1 MRFRIHRRHPI
12 TPNLLPLIDVIL
24 LLLIFFMISSTF
36 VVQPGIKVNLPES
49 TIAERREPENVTLII
64 TREETLYLNDERVTL
79 TDLWGKLVDIYR
91 RRANSM
97 LVIKADRLV
106 PHGRVVEVMDIAKQA
121 GVGRLAIATEPK
133 KQEPRQ

>member
-1 MRFRIHRRHPI
+1 M
-12 TPNLLPLIDVIL
+12 
-24 LLLIFFMISSTF
+24 
-36 VVQPGIKVNLPES
+36 
-49 TIAERREPENVTLII
+49 
-64 TREETLYLNDERVTL
+64 TL

-91 RRANSM
+91 RRANPM